1 MYRLI
6 AIAAAVM
13 TNTFYNQGMTKTFY
27 DQGAMRIV
35 KSLPRPRDHVQS
47 QTIPYR
53 DHFRGNFDFIKV
65 NSGPGGGGKGASALC
80 IQRLIVLTNYKSVG
94 SAS

>member
-1 MYRLI
+1 
-6 AIAAAVM
+6 M

-53 DHFRGNFDFIKV
+53 DRDYFRGNFGGNFDFISGLELH
-65 NSGPGGGGKGASALC
+65 SGPGYGKGGSALMKK
-80 IQRLIVLTNYKSVG
+80 RRTF
-94 SAS
+94 